1 MLNVVM
7 LEMLLL
13 IQTEQGLSV
22 RKSKIQFEKG
32 DVQVNQ
38 TPLFYQVLGIVKQT
52 SVRIF
57 KLAHSS
63 W

>member
-1 MLNVVM
+1 MLSVVM

-13 IQTEQGLSV
+13 IQTEQGLSG

-38 TPLFYQVLGIVKQT
+38 TLLFY
-52 SVRIF
+52 
-57 KLAHSS
+57 
-63 W
+63 